1 MRSEYRL
8 SSLLLSLLNPQ
19 VSNLLDKG
27 TPPFLPVS
35 SFDPRGGGFPRR
47 GVVDLCRVETCRDLS
62 LSLVCELRP

>member
-1 MRSEYRL
+1 MRSGYRL
-8 SSLLLSLLNPQ
+8 CRVLLSPLNPQ

-47 GVVDLCRVETCRDLS
+47 GVVDLCRVETCRDLF
-62 LSLVCELRP
+62 LSLVCELQS